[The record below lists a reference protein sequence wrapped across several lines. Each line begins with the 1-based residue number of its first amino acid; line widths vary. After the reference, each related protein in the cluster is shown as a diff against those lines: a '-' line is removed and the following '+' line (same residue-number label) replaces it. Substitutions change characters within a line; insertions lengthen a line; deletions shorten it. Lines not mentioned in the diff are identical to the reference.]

1 MHDIIQALSG
11 YFHED
16 HIQNDS
22 LYEFYY
28 KSRREDWQ
36 VAVEACQAHWSKYC
50 QLNAA
55 SDGALSNALTGVV
68 NKLMLDSDSE
78 IMLPN
83 IHVTLRY
90 ICEAAL
96 FISMLDAQVGANTI
110 VRVYTRPM
118 VENTSP
124 DIWMSLDG
132 PVRSL
137 IVAEH
142 PNNNKRSAL
151 LEAAAKLPNFWHVVP
166 AGTYRLGLPEEV
178 FVVSH
183 Q

>member
-1 MHDIIQALSG
+1 MRLTPLTLKQRVVFGIATLFVLLLAL
-11 YFHED
+11 
-16 HIQNDS
+16 
-22 LYEFYY
+22 
-28 KSRREDWQ
+28 
-36 VAVEACQAHWSKYC
+36 
-50 QLNAA
+50 AA
-55 SDGALSNALTGVV
+55 AGWRGVRD
-68 NKLMLDSDSE
+68 NRATIEHM
-78 IMLPN
+78 
-83 IHVTLRY
+83 
-90 ICEAAL
+90 
-96 FISMLDAQVGANTI
+96 AQVDANTI
-110 VRVYTRPM
+110 IKVYTRPM

-137 IVAEH
+137 IVAKH

-166 AGTYRLGLPEEV
+166 AGTYRLGLSEEV